1 MKPCAA
7 AVIAGRPTAGGPPL
21 MVSEPRSAKNAATLA
36 ARWLHH
42 AAVYLAANGSRDL
55 FHPAELPQAVS
66 VVPDLGH
73 VADLVAVEVHD
84 VDVVGRDALPVGGTG
99 PP

>member
-21 MVSEPRSAKNAATLA
+21 MVSEPRSAKNDATPA

-42 AAVYLAANGSRDL
+42 AAV
-55 FHPAELPQAVS
+55 
-66 VVPDLGH
+66 
-73 VADLVAVEVHD
+73 
-84 VDVVGRDALPVGGTG
+84 
-99 PP
+99 